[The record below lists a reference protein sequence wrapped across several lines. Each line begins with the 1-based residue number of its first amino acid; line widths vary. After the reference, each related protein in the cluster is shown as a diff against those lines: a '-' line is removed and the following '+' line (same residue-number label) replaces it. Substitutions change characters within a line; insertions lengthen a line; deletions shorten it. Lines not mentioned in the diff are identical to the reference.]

1 MSCQKSHW
9 LQSQVDQSQMDL
21 GFSPRQFDAS
31 AQALKHNSVVLSQL
45 CLGTHCMYLH
55 LYSVFAHSSFIFFQ
69 SVMPLCCI
77 SIHCPQMIS
86 TLKGSENRKEGQKI
100 VCCSLYPKLIK
111 CFLRLKLC
119 PGTTG
124 HLFMISS
131 PQLYFTFMCYWSPIG
146 TL

>member
-9 LQSQVDQSQMDL
+9 LQSQVKQSQMDL
-21 GFSPRQFDAS
+21 GFSSLMVVPRLLSTIVQF
-31 AQALKHNSVVLSQL
+31 LSEL
-45 CLGTHCMYLH
+45 CLGTRCMYLH

-77 SIHCPQMIS
+77 SIYCPQMIS
-86 TLKGSENRKEGQKI
+86 TLKGSENRKEGEKI
-100 VCCSLYPKLIK
+100 VCCSFYPKLVK

-124 HLFMISS
+124 HLFMSSS
-131 PQLYFTFMCYWSPIG
+131 PQLYFTFMCYWTPIG